1 MSKLLIM
8 LSSSSCHSVKD
19 DIFYR
24 PVRSHVMGESS
35 TNEAAWPVVPG
46 NIGCEKAC
54 QQLLALKS

>member
-19 DIFYR
+19 IFCR
-24 PVRSHVMGESS
+24 PVSSHVMGELS
-35 TNEAAWPVVPG
+35 TNEETWPVVPV